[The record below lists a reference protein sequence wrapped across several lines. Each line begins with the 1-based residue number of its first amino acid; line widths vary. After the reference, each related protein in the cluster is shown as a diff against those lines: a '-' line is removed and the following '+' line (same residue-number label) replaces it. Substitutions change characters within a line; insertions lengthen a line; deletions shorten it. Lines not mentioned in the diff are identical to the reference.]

1 MHDSSSNNILSS
13 TTLCLKFLGNGH
25 FVNCCFLKR
34 SFIKYVNLAEAKINC
49 RRHLGDCLSCAHHL
63 IGKVSEEDI
72 ETLIILSS
80 LLNVAYNMS
89 FVERKSV
96 FGISEQ
102 VRQTINFVCIS
113 VYAFDI
119 SCAAC
124 I

>member
-1 MHDSSSNNILSS
+1 MSRLILSS
-13 TTLCLKFLGNGH
+13 TTLCLKFPGNGH
-25 FVNCCFLKR
+25 VVNCCFLKP

-49 RRHLGDCLSCAHHL
+49 RHHLEDCLSCAHHL
-63 IGKVSEEDI
+63 IGKVLEEGI

-89 FVERKSV
+89 FVERKPV

-102 VRQTINFVCIS
+102 VRQTLNFVCIS
-113 VYAFDI
+113 VYTCDI